1 MIKEFSCISEIRE
14 IRKKKSVLSER
25 ESELSRPTL
34 TDYSL
39 IPVIYKWFLQIMS
52 SRQEE
57 IGRQVV
63 FDRLKFIFI
72 ILFLYAPGSL
82 AGGKMPD
89 GLRVS
94 IASTLG
100 EVSPCVISNNKK
112 SASFF
117 YNIYNRYREDI
128 EFTYN
133 KIMGRLNDFKA
144 DKEQIAHCFNKNN
157 MLMNEK
163 EKMNY
168 LWDNY

>member
-1 MIKEFSCISEIRE
+1 MTKEFSCISEIRE
-14 IRKKKSVLSER
+14 IRKMKSVLSER
-25 ESELSRPTL
+25 ESELSRATI

-39 IPVIYKWFLQIMS
+39 IPVIYRWFLQIMS

-57 IGRQVV
+57 IGKQGV

-89 GLRVS
+89 GLRAS

-117 YNIYNRYREDI
+117 YNIYNRYKEDI
-128 EFTYN
+128 EFTY
-133 KIMGRLNDFKA
+133 KEIMRRLNDFIGN
-144 DKEQIAHCFNKNN
+144 DEQSNHCFEKGNLLIKQKEN
-157 MLMNEK
+157 MP
-163 EKMNY
+163 Y
-168 LWDNY
+168 LWDDY